1 MSPGSPFSWL
11 SLNFGSHWEY
21 NVIPC
26 LGEHELVIFGSF
38 LGGFGFSALVG
49 HPALLVPE
57 EIKEDPSGFHR
68 TTS

>member
-1 MSPGSPFSWL
+1 M
-11 SLNFGSHWEY
+11 
-21 NVIPC
+21 IPC